1 MKGTSRFIT
10 VLLAA
15 LSLASLASLAN
26 CSGSTTLSAVEVRDY
41 QGEKLDS
48 ITDFRE
54 NSILG
59 PQQVDLA
66 TYQLQISGLVNQP
79 QTYTYRQVL
88 DANAH
93 YQKVT
98 TLHCVEG
105 WSTKILWNGVLLS
118 DLLAPAGPKPEAKI
132 AIFVAVDGYTTS
144 LPLDFLISNQI
155 LFAYEMNG
163 VTLPSERGFPFQL
176 VAENKWGYKWIK
188 WVKEIELSDDV
199 NYKGYWES
207 RGYGN
212 SGDFN
217 EGGDFQN

>member
-1 MKGTSRFIT
+1 MKWNSKFVA
-10 VLLAA
+10 VLLVL
-15 LSLASLASLAN
+15 LSLASLGN
-26 CSGSTTLSAVEVRDY
+26 CSVSTTLSAVEVRDY

-48 ITDFRE
+48 IADFRE

-79 QTYTYRQVL
+79 QTYTYRQVI

-105 WSTKILWNGVLLS
+105 WSAKILWNGVLLS
-118 DLLAPAGPKPEAKI
+118 DLLAPAGVKPEAKI
-132 AIFVAVDGYTTS
+132 AIFKAVDGYTTS
-144 LPLDFLISNQI
+144 LPLDYLVQNKI

-188 WVKEIELSDDV
+188 WVKEIELSDDA

-212 SGDFN
+212 SGDFD
-217 EGGDFQN
+217 EGGNFQN